1 MQIYMLSFTGVDASS
16 APVQAGLPHGGSGK
30 SAEIGDLV
38 LGIIAV
44 QKGLTTFTAEV
55 LDESASFASVV
66 TENSG
71 IPGAPVLIQNSQNLN
86 NRVMIALM

>member
-1 MQIYMLSFTGVDASS
+1 LADQHEEIKMQIYMLSFTGVDLFPLLFKLACLT
-16 APVQAGLPHGGSGK
+16 AVSGK

-55 LDESASFASVV
+55 LDESASFASV
-66 TENSG
+66 G
-71 IPGAPVLIQNSQNLN
+71 
-86 NRVMIALM
+86 NRKFGHTRCSRPDPEQPKP